1 MQYSKIAIA
10 EKTRNNYKD
19 FFITQYSQQMAQLKQ
34 QLKATDELIA
44 DIIKQLKYTE
54 SLITV
59 NEKLLETGEVRIT
72 DYILALN
79 NFINAKNL
87 ITQNAINRLQL
98 INQIN
103 YWNR

>member
-1 MQYSKIAIA
+1 
-10 EKTRNNYKD
+10 
-19 FFITQYSQQMAQLKQ
+19 MAQLTQ
-34 QLKATDELIA
+34 QLKATEELIN
-44 DIIKQLKYTE
+44 DINNQLRYSE

-59 NEKLLETGEVRIT
+59 NEKLLEAGEVKIA

-79 NFINAKNL
+79 SYLNAKNL
-87 ITQNAINRLQL
+87 ITQNKITRLQI

>member
-1 MQYSKIAIA
+1 MQYSKIDIA
-10 EKTRNNYKD
+10 ERTRQNYQS
-19 FFITQYSQQMAQLKQ
+19 FFTSQYKQQIAQLTQ
-34 QLKATDELIA
+34 QLKATDELIN
-44 DIIKQLKYTE
+44 DINNQLKYSE

-59 NEKLLETGEVRIT
+59 NEKLLETGEVKIA

-79 NFINAKNL
+79 NYLNAKNL
-87 ITQNAINRLQL
+87 VTQNNINRLQI